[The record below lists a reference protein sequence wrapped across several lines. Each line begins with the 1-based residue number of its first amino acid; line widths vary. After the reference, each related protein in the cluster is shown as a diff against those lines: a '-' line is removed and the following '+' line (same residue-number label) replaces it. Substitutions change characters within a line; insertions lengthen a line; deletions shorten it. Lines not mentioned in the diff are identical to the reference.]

1 VPDNARRFWRLLMRK
16 GLQPGCLAGLRY
28 ALFGLGDSG
37 YPEFNVSIGQ
47 GVCCTD
53 AVWLL
58 CYLGLAPQHD
68 QLLALLLAC
77 AAAMCCCHVLLVPVA
92 LEEAAQ
98 LCAARPQQCTSAGTR
113 AGKPRQVTM
122 LPPTATHTSPVP
134 PPCPSMQVVA
144 KKLDRRLQLLGA
156 SALLE
161 RGLGDDQHASGYEAA
176 LDPWLLALWPALR
189 GALPL
194 AAGTQQV

>member
-1 VPDNARRFWRLLMRK
+1 
-16 GLQPGCLAGLRY
+16 
-28 ALFGLGDSG
+28 
-37 YPEFNVSIGQ
+37 
-47 GVCCTD
+47 
-53 AVWLL
+53 
-58 CYLGLAPQHD
+58 
-68 QLLALLLAC
+68 
-77 AAAMCCCHVLLVPVA
+77 
-92 LEEAAQ
+92 
-98 LCAARPQQCTSAGTR
+98 
-113 AGKPRQVTM
+113 
-122 LPPTATHTSPVP
+122 
-134 PPCPSMQVVA
+134 MQVVA